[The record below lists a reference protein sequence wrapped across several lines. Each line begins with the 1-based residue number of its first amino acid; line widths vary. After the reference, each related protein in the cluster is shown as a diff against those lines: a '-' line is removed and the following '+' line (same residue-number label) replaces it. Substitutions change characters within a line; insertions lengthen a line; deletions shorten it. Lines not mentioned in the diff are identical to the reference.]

1 MYIYI
6 LEDGKVRRSLEFDNE
21 IAFIECLRLY
31 DEEVQEYVG
40 GEWLDVLDLGEE
52 PSV

>member
-6 LEDGKVRRSLEFDNE
+6 LEDGKVRRSLGFDSE
-21 IAFIECLRLY
+21 MVFIECIRFL
-31 DEEVQEYVG
+31 DEEVQEYAG